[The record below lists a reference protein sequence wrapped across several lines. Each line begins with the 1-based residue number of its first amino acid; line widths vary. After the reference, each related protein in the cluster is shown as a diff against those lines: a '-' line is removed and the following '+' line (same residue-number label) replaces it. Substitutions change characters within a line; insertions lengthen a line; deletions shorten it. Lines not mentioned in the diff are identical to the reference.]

1 MADRFT
7 PPDSTQFQAL
17 TAGDEPALAA
27 VYRANYDA
35 LVAQAR
41 DTLGADLA
49 HFGSR
54 VAQQAMLD
62 VWAKRT
68 VLADPQAFIDALKD
82 AVRTVSDLQ
91 RRKHAA
97 LHHGS
102 HAPSRPAPARDQ
114 EPDAAAAVEKLLS
127 DLHAPASNHAQA
139 LTEAAEARKH
149 AAAAHVQTVGK
160 SKGLVKTLVI
170 VAVLGAIIVA
180 GMRWL
185 GDSSAD
191 VAATKA
197 LAAENARGLGAMKGQ
212 RGAVRLSDGSQTKIG
227 SDTHIKLPADFGG
240 LVRTLQLKGA
250 ASFTVAPNGKLPF
263 EVRAKNAIISATGTT
278 FTVRAYDDDPNV
290 IVVVDEGS
298 VSVRAKD
305 QSAPSDVAAGKAVRV
320 NSDGTVQ
327 PADEGQKAMANS
339 WLSDSLVFIETP
351 ARVVLSELVRWF
363 DLKALLGDSAL
374 GARPVSMRIGL
385 KSSGDALK
393 AMASAANFTV
403 GFDKKQNVV
412 LTDAPPAPA
421 KKGTKKR

>member
-1 MADRFT
+1 MADLLT
-7 PPDSTQFQAL
+7 PPDSTQFHAL
-17 TAGDEPALAA
+17 TAGDEHALASM
-27 VYRANYDA
+27 YRSNYDA

-41 DTLGADLA
+41 DNLGADLA
-49 HFGSR
+49 QFSAR

-62 VWAKRT
+62 VWVKRT
-68 VLADPQAFIDALKD
+68 TIADPQAFIDALND
-82 AVRTVSDLQ
+82 AVRTESDLQ

-102 HAPSRPAPARDQ
+102 HAPSSAASSRAQ
-114 EPDAAAAVEKLLS
+114 VPDAEAAVEKLLS

-149 AAAAHVQTVGK
+149 ATAAHVQTVGS
-160 SKGLVKTLVI
+160 SKGWVKPLVI
-170 VAVLGAIIVA
+170 VAVLGGIIIA

-197 LAAENARGLGAMKGQ
+197 LQAENARALGAQRGQ

-250 ASFTVAPNGKLPF
+250 ASFTVAPGGKLPF
-263 EVRAKNAIISATGTT
+263 EVRAKNAIISATGTA
-278 FTVRAYDDDPNV
+278 FTVRAYDDDPSV

-298 VSVRAKD
+298 VSVRSKEQGTA
-305 QSAPSDVAAGKAVRV
+305 SDVVAGKAVRV

-327 PADEGQKAMANS
+327 PADEGQKAMASS
-339 WLSDSLVFIETP
+339 WLSDSLVFIDAP
-351 ARVVLSELVRWF
+351 ASVVLSELVRWF

-393 AMASAANFTV
+393 ALARAAKFTV

-412 LTDAPPAPA
+412 LTDAH
-421 KKGTKKR
+421 K